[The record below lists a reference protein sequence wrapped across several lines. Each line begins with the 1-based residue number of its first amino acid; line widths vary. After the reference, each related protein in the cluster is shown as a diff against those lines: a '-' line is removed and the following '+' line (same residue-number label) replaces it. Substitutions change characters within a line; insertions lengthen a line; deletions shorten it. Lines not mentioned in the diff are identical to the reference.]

1 MANIMAK
8 QRLTAI
14 LLVSAASLA
23 AADRPHVLWYKQP
36 AAQWT
41 EALPI
46 GNGRLAAMVF
56 GKTDDERIQLNEDTI
71 WPGSRKNRN
80 NPAAPAAVP
89 EVRRLLMEG
98 KVAEAE
104 ALAKNML
111 GVPPRMPPYQPLG
124 DLHLRFAAGRVV
136 TDYRRELDL
145 DTGVAR
151 TTYKVGGAS
160 FTEEVFASI
169 PDEHLIVVRFSAD
182 RPGQISLAVSLDRGA
197 NAKTTSDGSSLIM
210 EGQALRQDGKAE
222 EGDNGVRFRAELR
235 AIPQGGS
242 VAIDNGALAVRNSDA
257 VTLILT
263 AATDFRTQDL
273 AGACKTALESGAHK
287 LYAQLRAEHIA
298 DHRKLFGRVTFELGP
313 EADPLSSLPTDER
326 LKRFADG
333 AADQHLIETYFQ
345 FGRYLLIASSRP
357 GSVAANLQG
366 KWNESLNPPW
376 ESKYTININTEMNY
390 WPAEPTNLSEL
401 TAPLFDLIDNARPA
415 GREVAQFYYKARGFV
430 IHHNTDLWGDA
441 IPIDGIPSGIWPMG
455 GAWLSLHYWD
465 HYDFTRDKKFLAERA
480 YPAMKEAAE
489 FLVDSLTPDGHG
501 HLLSGPSLSPEN
513 RYKLPD
519 GTAHSLVMSPT
530 MDVEITTTLFNRV
543 IQASEILGIDGD
555 FRKQLA
561 DARAKLPPFKIGRF
575 GQLQEWQEDYTEQE
589 PGHRHI
595 SHLFALFPS
604 DLITLRGTPE
614 LAKAARA
621 ALERRLANGGGGTG
635 WSRAWIV
642 NYWARLGDG
651 EQAGENLIALLKRS
665 TLPNLFDNHPPF
677 QIDGNF
683 GGTNGIAEMLLQS
696 QSDEIKI
703 LPALPSAW
711 PDGRIAGL
719 KARGGD
725 EVSIEWRNGKAVNVD
740 LRALVNGAQRLRAPK
755 GQTIAGIVNGGK
767 TLAVSKEADGSVTFN
782 AHAGQTYSLRFGT

>member
-8 QRLTAI
+8 LTRVAFLLLSAI
-14 LLVSAASLA
+14 GLL

-56 GKTDDERIQLNEDTI
+56 GKTDDERIQLNEDTL
-71 WPGSRKNRN
+71 WPGSRKNRD

-98 KVAEAE
+98 RVAEAE
-104 ALAKNML
+104 TRAKDML
-111 GVPPRMPPYQPLG
+111 GVPPRMVPYQPLG
-124 DLHLRFAAGRVV
+124 DLHLRFAAGRAV

-151 TTYKVGGAS
+151 TTYKAGGAS
-160 FTEEVFASI
+160 FTEEVFASV
-169 PDEHLIVVRFSAD
+169 PEQHLIVVRLSAD
-182 RPGQISLAVSLDRGA
+182 RPGQISFTTALDRTA
-197 NAKTTSDGSSLIM
+197 NAKTTAAGATLVM
-210 EGQALRQDGKAE
+210 EGQALRQDGKAD
-222 EGDNGVRFRAELR
+222 EGQNGVKFRAELR
-235 AIPQGGS
+235 AILQGGDET
-242 VAIDNGALAVRNSDA
+242 VENGVLAIRNADA

-263 AATDFRTQDL
+263 AATDFRSQDL
-273 AGACKTALESGAHK
+273 PRDCKTALDAGAK
-287 LYAQLRAEHIA
+287 KPYPQLRAEHIA
-298 DHRKLFGRVTFELGP
+298 DHRKLFDRVKFELGAK
-313 EADPLSSLPTDER
+313 ADDLAAMPTDER
-326 LKRFADG
+326 LKRFAGG
-333 AADQHLIETYFQ
+333 ADDRHLIETYFQ

-357 GSVAANLQG
+357 GSMAANLQG

-401 TAPLFDLIDNARPA
+401 TEPLFDLIDNARPA
-415 GREVAQFYYKARGFV
+415 GREVAKFYYHARGFV

-465 HYDFTRDKKFLAERA
+465 HYDFTRNKRFLAERA

-489 FLVDSLTPDGHG
+489 FLLDSLTPDGKG

-519 GTAHSLVMSPT
+519 GSSHSLAMSPT
-530 MDVEITTTLFNRV
+530 MDVEITTALFNRV
-543 IQASEILGIDGD
+543 IQAAEILGVDAD
-555 FRKQLA
+555 LRKQLA
-561 DARAKLPPFKIGRF
+561 AARAKLPPFQIGRF
-575 GQLQEWQEDYTEQE
+575 GQLQEWQEDYAEQE

-621 ALERRLANGGGGTG
+621 SLERRLANGGGGTG

-642 NYWARLGDG
+642 NYWARLEDG
-651 EQAGENLIALLKRS
+651 EQAHENLVALLRRS

-696 QSDEIKI
+696 QSGEIKI
-703 LPALPSAW
+703 LPALPAAW
-711 PDGRIAGL
+711 LDGRISGL

-725 EVSIEWRNGKAVNVD
+725 EVSIEWRSGKAVNVE
-740 LRALVNGAQRLRAPK
+740 LRAAVGGAQKLRAPK
-755 GQTIAGIVNGGK
+755 GQTIASVTDGGK
-767 TLAVSKEADGSVTFN
+767 AAAISKDEDGAISFGAQAGHTYAV
-782 AHAGQTYSLRFGT
+782 RFR

>member
-1 MANIMAK
+1 MKAN
-8 QRLTAI
+8 AI
-14 LLVSAASLA
+14 FLAFAVTLSAAE
-23 AADRPHVLWYKQP
+23 RPHILWYTHP

-56 GKTDDERIQLNEDTI
+56 GKTDDERIQLNEDSI
-71 WPGSRKNRN
+71 WPGSRKNRD
-80 NPAAPAAVP
+80 NPNAPAAVP

-98 KVAEAE
+98 RVAEAE
-104 ALAKNML
+104 ARAKDML
-111 GVPPRMPPYQPLG
+111 GVPSRMVPYQPLG
-124 DLHLRFAAGRVV
+124 DLHLKFAAGRDVSNYMR
-136 TDYRRELDL
+136 TLDL
-145 DTGVAR
+145 NTGVAR
-151 TTYKVGGAS
+151 TTYRVGDAS
-160 FTEEVFASI
+160 IVEEVFASV
-169 PDEHLIVVRFSAD
+169 PDDHLIVVRLSSD
-182 RPGQISLAVSLDRGA
+182 RPGQISFTASLSREA
-197 NAKTTSDGSSLIM
+197 NAKTTAEGSTLTMI
-210 EGQALRQDGKAE
+210 GQALRQDGKAD
-222 EGDNGVRFRAELR
+222 EGNNGVKFRAELR
-235 AIPQGGS
+235 AMLQGGS
-242 VAIDNGALAVRNSDA
+242 ISAESDALAVHNADA

-273 AGACKTALESGAHK
+273 PGACKQALEAGAK
-287 LYAQLRAEHIA
+287 KSYAQLRGDHIA
-298 DHRKLFGRVTFELGP
+298 DHQTLFRRVTFELGP
-313 EADPLSSLPTDER
+313 DADEQVSTDER
-326 LKRFADG
+326 LKRL
-333 AADQHLIETYFQ
+333 AAGENDQHLIETYFQ

-366 KWNESLNPPW
+366 KWNESLTPPW

-401 TAPLFDLIDNARPA
+401 TTPLFDLIDNARPA

-441 IPIDGIPSGIWPMG
+441 VPIDGIPSGIWPMG

-465 HYDFTRDKKFLAERA
+465 HYDFTRDRQFLATRA

-489 FLVDSLTPDGHG
+489 FLLDSLTPDGHG

-519 GTAHSLVMSPT
+519 GSTHSLVMSPT
-530 MDVEITTTLFNRV
+530 MDVEITTTLFDRV
-543 IQASEILGIDGD
+543 IRAAEILGVDSD

-561 DARAKLPPFKIGRF
+561 DARAKLPLFKIGRY
-575 GQLQEWQEDYTEQE
+575 GQLQEWQEDYVEQD

-604 DLITLRGTPE
+604 DLITLRGTPD

-642 NYWARLGDG
+642 NYWARLEDG
-651 EQAGENLIALLKRS
+651 EQAYENLLALLRHS

-696 QSDEIKI
+696 QSGEIKI

-725 EVSIEWRNGKAVNVD
+725 EVSIEWRGGKAVNVE
-740 LRALVNGAQRLRAPK
+740 LRASVDGPQKLRAPK
-755 GQTIAGIVNGGK
+755 GQTIASVSSGGK
-767 TLAVSKEADGSVTFN
+767 PIAISKGAGGAVIVVAK
-782 AHAGQTYSLRFGT
+782 AGETYNVLF

>member
-1 MANIMAK
+1 M
-8 QRLTAI
+8 RVTAFF
-14 LLVSAASLA
+14 LAVAASLA
-23 AADRPHVLWYKQP
+23 AADRPHILWYTHP

-56 GKTDDERIQLNEDTI
+56 GKTDDERIQLNEDSI
-71 WPGSRKNRN
+71 WPGSRKNRD
-80 NPAAPAAVP
+80 NPDAPAAVP

-98 KVAEAE
+98 RVAEAE
-104 ALAKNML
+104 ARAKDML
-111 GVPPRMPPYQPLG
+111 GVPPRMVPFQPLG
-124 DLHLRFAAGRVV
+124 DLHLRFAPGRAV
-136 TDYRRELDL
+136 TDYRRELNL

-151 TTYKVGGAS
+151 TTYKTGGATI
-160 FTEEVFASI
+160 TEEVFASV
-169 PDEHLIVVRFSAD
+169 PGDHLIIVRLSAD
-182 RPGQISLAVSLDRGA
+182 RPGQVSFTASLNREA
-197 NAKTTSDGSSLIM
+197 NAKTTAEGSSLTM
-210 EGQALRQDGKAE
+210 VGQALRQDGKAD
-222 EGDNGVRFRAELR
+222 EGANGVKFRAELR
-235 AIPQGGS
+235 AFAQGGS
-242 VAIDNGALAVRNSDA
+242 VDAANDALTLRGADA
-257 VTLILT
+257 VTLFLT
-263 AATDFRTQDL
+263 AATDFRTQNMQ
-273 AGACKTALESGAHK
+273 GACKEALDAGGK
-287 LYAQLRAEHIA
+287 KPYTQLLAEHVA
-298 DHRKLFGRVTFELGP
+298 DHQKLFRRVTFELGP
-313 EADPLSSLPTDER
+313 EADDLASTPTDER
-326 LKRFADG
+326 LKRVAAG
-333 AADQHLIETYFQ
+333 AADQHLIETYFE

-357 GSVAANLQG
+357 GSMAANLQG

-441 IPIDGIPSGIWPMG
+441 VPIDGIPSGIWPLG

-465 HYDFTRDKKFLAERA
+465 HYDFTRDKQFLAARA

-489 FLVDSLTPDGHG
+489 FLLDSLTPDGKG

-519 GTAHSLVMSPT
+519 GSTHSLVMSPT
-530 MDVEITTTLFNRV
+530 MDIEITTTLFSRV
-543 IQASEILGIDGD
+543 IQAAEILGVDAD
-555 FRKQLA
+555 LRKQLA
-561 DARAKLPPFKIGRF
+561 DARTKLPPFKIGSF
-575 GQLQEWQEDYTEQE
+575 GQLQEWQEDYVEQD

-604 DLITLRGTPE
+604 DLITLRGTPD

-621 ALERRLANGGGGTG
+621 SLERRLANGGGGTG

-642 NYWARLGDG
+642 NYWARLEDG
-651 EQAGENLIALLKRS
+651 EQAHENLLALLHHS

-696 QSDEIKI
+696 QSGEIKI
-703 LPALPSAW
+703 LPALPAAW
-711 PDGRIAGL
+711 PDGRITGL
-719 KARGGD
+719 RARGGG
-725 EVSIEWRNGKAVNVD
+725 EVSIAWRGGKAVNVE
-740 LRALVNGAQRLRAPK
+740 LRASVDGTQKLRAAK
-755 GQTIAGIVNGGK
+755 GQTISGIFSSGK
-767 TLAVSKEADGSVTFN
+767 PVVVSKDADGAMTF
-782 AHAGQTYSLRFGT
+782 AAKAGQTYNVLF